1 MTGDGRWNWG
11 VGGVSRVSTPSQ
23 IHMHMLK
30 GERSERRGGQKE
42 GREEH
47 GRCHHNKSKRWAI
60 NMSSNQSGYEPSTCD
75 CEKYGYIHRSLNPF
89 VISTLSYSDH
99 LHVFTHPLPFHFG
112 NYTLKALKNT
122 IHPGTAFDFTWRETN
137 TQLLFSFKDTDFGRL
152 ALASSKL

>member
-30 GERSERRGGQKE
+30 GERRGGQKE

-47 GRCHHNKSKRWAI
+47 GRCHHNKNKRWAI
-60 NMSSNQSGYEPSTCD
+60 NMSSNQSSYEPSTCD
-75 CEKYGYIHRSLNPF
+75 CEKYVTKLQSKAEVNQGEGIYTDHLTLLCF

-99 LHVFTHPLPFHFG
+99 LHVFTHPLSFHFG
-112 NYTLKALKNT
+112 KSTEKYYSSWNCIWRCQQSWLYLTWNKHT
-122 IHPGTAFDFTWRETN
+122 TAIF
-137 TQLLFSFKDTDFGRL
+137 L
-152 ALASSKL
+152 